1 VNILAPKQGYRRGYP
16 VAILVGLED
25 NQAVLWK
32 VFSNVVKPEK
42 TIEFNGYRNDSKLL
56 YNFHESIINAIR
68 PAMKE
73 GVKGIVLASPPRTN
87 YSDKLLDHIKN
98 HHNWLTQ
105 GPNKAVFSQLTGSAT
120 SIPQVTLLTRNPEF
134 KKIITQTTTEEN
146 ENFIEIMEKLLNVAS
161 VEPLVLYS
169 LEDIENQI
177 LGSWLPSKPKP
188 EYLLLTDIY
197 LSGNRQKNRIQRLIQ
212 ISINRQ
218 VKTRIVKADS
228 PAGKRLT
235 QLGGIVC
242 LQRIE

>member
-1 VNILAPKQGYRRGYP
+1 MNILAPKQGYRRGYP
-16 VAILVGLED
+16 VAILVGLEE

-42 TIEFNGYRNDSKLL
+42 TIELNGYRNDSKLL

-73 GVKGIVLASPPRTN
+73 GVKGVVLASPQRTS

-98 HHNWLTQ
+98 HHNWLIQ
-105 GPNKAVFSQLTGSAT
+105 GPNKAVFSQLNGSAT

-134 KKIITQTTTEEN
+134 KEIITQTTTEEN
-146 ENFIEIMEKLLNVAS
+146 ENFIEILEKLLNLVS

-177 LGSWLPSKPKP
+177 FGPWLPSKPKP

-197 LSGNRQKNRIQRLIQ
+197 LSGNRQKNRIQRLTQ

-228 PAGKRLT
+228 PAGKRLM

-242 LQRIE
+242 LQRKE